1 MVSSAVT
8 ASLQII
14 PNFYLVRIRNTI
26 ITTAED
32 SLILISAENGT
43 IFNSTLANLT
53 TMKIFGI
60 LIIIKPQHTFSQM
73 VFTTEEVR
81 KTSFIIQTSQYP
93 TNWEIQIFKIFFSLN
108 YILNDRQV
116 NVNHS
121 ADRNYLYQRTS
132 HDYIFNY
139 KMEIEDYRDFRLGVN
154 LGNSFYVSNTSLKN
168 NYWLPKANAYFTF
181 LDLFNWY
188 GTDLQFLGAYTH
200 LSAEPEIAKSYSSYT
215 TTLFSAQILLS
226 IFL

>member
-32 SLILISAENGT
+32 SLIFDLSRKWNN
-43 IFNSTLANLT
+43 FLNSTLANLT

-60 LIIIKPQHTFSQM
+60 LIYYKTSTYVFTNGF
-73 VFTTEEVR
+73 FTTEEVR
-81 KTSFIIQTSQYP
+81 KTSFYNSNIAVSYELGNSDFQNI
-93 TNWEIQIFKIFFSLN
+93 FSLN

-121 ADRNYLYQRTS
+121 ADRKLS
-132 HDYIFNY
+132 
-139 KMEIEDYRDFRLGVN
+139 
-154 LGNSFYVSNTSLKN
+154 VSKN
-168 NYWLPKANAYFTF
+168 
-181 LDLFNWY
+181 
-188 GTDLQFLGAYTH
+188 
-200 LSAEPEIAKSYSSYT
+200 
-215 TTLFSAQILLS
+215 FS
-226 IFL
+226 